1 MPAIRIL
8 PVALGIA
15 ATVLAAAGQDVHVVV
30 AQDGTGDFPTVQNAV
45 DHALDKAPIG
55 PNGRLYIEIRP
66 GTYNERVVV
75 PQDMPRV
82 TFAGK
87 DAATTIITH
96 AQTAKETGGTF
107 FSATVDVDGAAFE
120 ADNITFEN
128 RGQGAQAVAVS
139 VHSDRAIFRNCRFIG
154 WQDTLY
160 AASGRQYYVRC
171 YISGH
176 VDFIFGN
183 AAAVFDVTE
192 IHSRGNGYLT
202 AVRRTRPDEP
212 TGYVIIRSR
221 LTAEDGVKSVALG
234 RPWRLYARVVYI
246 DCWMGPQ
253 IIPGGWNNWNKPE
266 AEKTAFYGEYNSTGP
281 GARLDE
287 RVAWA
292 HRLTAAEVARF
303 RPEVF
308 LRGSDG
314 WNPTK

>member
-1 MPAIRIL
+1 MRALRTL
-8 PVALGIA
+8 SLALGA
-15 ATVLAAAGQDVHVVV
+15 AAVALAAAQDVHVVV

-82 TFAGK
+82 TLAGS

-96 AQTAKETGGTF
+96 GQTAKETGGTF
-107 FSATVDVDGAAFE
+107 FSATVDVNGAAFE
-120 ADNITFEN
+120 AENITFEN
-128 RGQGAQAVAVS
+128 PAQGAQAVAVS
-139 VHSDRAIFRNCRFIG
+139 VHSDRARFRNCRFIG

-160 AASGRQYYVRC
+160 AASGRQYYLHC

-176 VDFIFGN
+176 VDFIFGH
-183 AAAVFDVTE
+183 AAAVFEDCE

-202 AVRRTRPDEP
+202 AVNRTRADEP
-212 TGYVIIRSR
+212 TGYAILRSR
-221 LTAEDGVKSVALG
+221 LTAEDGVNSVALG

-266 AEKTAFYGEYNSTGP
+266 AEKTAFYGEYGSSGP
-281 GARLDE
+281 GARPDA

-292 HRLTAAEVARF
+292 HRLSATQAGQF

-314 WNPTK
+314 WDPRK

>member
-1 MPAIRIL
+1 MRALRTL
-8 PVALGIA
+8 SLASGVAAVALA
-15 ATVLAAAGQDVHVVV
+15 AVQDVHVVV

-66 GTYNERVVV
+66 GNYNERVVV

-82 TFAGK
+82 TLSGS
-87 DAATTIITH
+87 DPATTIITH
-96 AQTAKETGGTF
+96 GQTAKETGGTF
-107 FSATVDVDGAAFE
+107 FSATVDVNGAAFE
-120 ADNITFEN
+120 AENITFEN
-128 RGQGAQAVAVS
+128 PAQGAQAVAVS
-139 VHSDRAIFRNCRFIG
+139 VHSDRARFRNCRFIG

-160 AASGRQYYVRC
+160 AASGRQYYLHC

-176 VDFIFGN
+176 VDFIFGH
-183 AAAVFDVTE
+183 AAAVFEDCE
-192 IHSRGNGYLT
+192 IHSRGSGYLT
-202 AVRRTRPDEP
+202 AVNRTRADEP
-212 TGYVIIRSR
+212 TGYAILRSR
-221 LTAEDGVKSVALG
+221 LTAEGGVNSVALG

-266 AEKTAFYGEYNSTGP
+266 AEKTAFYGEYGSSGP
-281 GARLDE
+281 GARPE
-287 RVAWA
+287 ARVAWA
-292 HRLTAAEVARF
+292 HRLTAAQAEQF

-314 WNPTK
+314 WDPRK

>member
-1 MPAIRIL
+1 MRTIRTL
-8 PVALGIA
+8 SLALGIA
-15 ATVLAAAGQDVHVVV
+15 AATLAAAQDVHVVV

-96 AQTAKETGGTF
+96 GQTAKESGGTF
-107 FSATVDVDGAAFE
+107 FSATVDVDGAGFE
-120 ADNITFEN
+120 AENITFEN
-128 RGQGAQAVAVS
+128 PGQGAQAVAVS

-154 WQDTLY
+154 WTDTLY
-160 AASGRQYYVRC
+160 AASGRQYYVHC
-171 YISGH
+171 YISGQT
-176 VDFIFGN
+176 DFIFGN
-183 AAAVFDVTE
+183 AAAVFEDTE

-202 AVRRTRPDEP
+202 AVRRLRPEEP
-212 TGYVIIRSR
+212 TGFVFLRSR

-234 RPWRLYARVVYI
+234 RPWRIYARVVYI

-253 IIPGGWNNWNKPE
+253 IIPGGWNNWGKPE
-266 AEKTAFYGEYNSTGP
+266 AEKTAFYGEYNSSGP
-281 GARLDE
+281 GARPDD

-292 HRLTAAEVARF
+292 HKLTAAEVAQF
-303 RPEVF
+303 RPVVF

>member
-1 MPAIRIL
+1 MRALRAL
-8 PVALGIA
+8 FLALGVA
-15 ATVLAAAGQDVHVVV
+15 AVAPAAAAQDVHVVV

-45 DHALDKAPIG
+45 DHALDKAPLG

-87 DAATTIITH
+87 DAATTVITH
-96 AQTAKETGGTF
+96 GQTAKETGGTF
-107 FSATVDVDGAAFE
+107 FSATVDVNGAAFE
-120 ADNITFEN
+120 AENITFEN
-128 RGQGAQAVAVS
+128 PAQGAQAVAVS
-139 VHSDRAIFRNCRFIG
+139 VHSDRAAFRHCRFIG

-160 AASGRQYYVRC
+160 AASGRQYYVHC

-176 VDFIFGN
+176 VDFIFGH
-183 AAAVFDVTE
+183 AAAVFEDCE

-202 AVRRTRPDEP
+202 AVNRTRPDEP
-212 TGYVIIRSR
+212 TGYVILRSR
-221 LTAEDGVKSVALG
+221 LTADDGVKSVALG

-246 DCWMGPQ
+246 DCWMGEQ

-266 AEKTAFYGEYNSTGP
+266 TEKTAFYGEYNSSGP
-281 GARLDE
+281 GARPDT
-287 RVAWA
+287 RVAWS
-292 HRLTAAEVARF
+292 HELTAAEAAQF

-314 WNPTK
+314 WNPAK

>member
-1 MPAIRIL
+1 
-8 PVALGIA
+8 
-15 ATVLAAAGQDVHVVV
+15 
-30 AQDGTGDFPTVQNAV
+30 V

-82 TFAGK
+82 TLAGS

-96 AQTAKETGGTF
+96 GQTAKETGGTF
-107 FSATVDVDGAAFE
+107 FSATVDVNGAAFE
-120 ADNITFEN
+120 AENITFEN
-128 RGQGAQAVAVS
+128 PAQGAQAVAVS
-139 VHSDRAIFRNCRFIG
+139 VHSDRARFRNCRFIG

-160 AASGRQYYVRC
+160 AASGRQYYLHC

-176 VDFIFGN
+176 VDFIFGH
-183 AAAVFDVTE
+183 AAAVFEDCE

-202 AVRRTRPDEP
+202 AVNRTRADEP
-212 TGYVIIRSR
+212 TGYAILRSR
-221 LTAEDGVKSVALG
+221 LTAEDGVNSVALG

-266 AEKTAFYGEYNSTGP
+266 AEKTAFYGEYGSSGP
-281 GARLDE
+281 GARPDA

-292 HRLTAAEVARF
+292 HRLSATQAGQF

-314 WNPTK
+314 WDPRK